1 MLAMTELDLRQIAQ
15 DLAFHLRPWLRDMLG
30 DRARRIFSWLL
41 AGWEQEP
48 AREQAFACP
57 WPSGYPLVSVVVPCF
72 NYGRYL
78 MQTLRSV
85 RRQTLQ
91 AIELIVVDDG
101 SDDLYTLRVL
111 RRLERWAGINIMRQD
126 NAGPGA
132 ARNAG
137 ISVALGRYICCLDAD
152 DLLAPDYLEKCAVVL
167 EADAGTRLVHSWM
180 QLFGSESRLAKT
192 LDLKIDLLRFINHLG
207 ASAVFH
213 REDWQAVNG
222 YSTCREQH
230 EDWDFWIRLASIG
243 VRGRVIAEP
252 LFFYRRH
259 SVGRGR
265 LVNGRGLHAYRELRR
280 EHPVF
285 FASSGMRRRLKADY
299 RQRVVADPF
308 LNLGASAQY
317 DCSAEVLC
325 LHLRACADAQCCR
338 DELAAILG
346 EAPDLSLQVIV
357 EHGEAL
363 PSWLQQRAQFI
374 YRLPLLLEQT
384 QWPGFVENFRRTRS
398 VTAFISDVQA

>member
-1 MLAMTELDLRQIAQ
+1 MMGLDVRQAAQ
-15 DLAFHLRPWLRDMLG
+15 DLAFHLRPWLRELLG
-30 DRARRIFSWLL
+30 DQARRTLSWLL
-41 AGWEQEP
+41 AGRELAPVREP
-48 AREQAFACP
+48 ASARP
-57 WPSGYPLVSVVVPCF
+57 WPSNYPLISVIVPCF

-78 MQTLRSV
+78 MQTVRSV
-85 RRQTLQ
+85 RGQTLQ

-101 SDDLYTLRVL
+101 SDDLYTLRAL
-111 RRLERWAGINIMRQD
+111 RRLERWAGVNIMRQD

-137 ISVALGRYICCLDAD
+137 ISVAVGRYICCLDAD
-152 DLLAPDYLEKCAVVL
+152 DLLASDYLEKCAIVL
-167 EADAGTRLVHSWM
+167 EADSGTRLVHSWM
-180 QLFGSESRLAKT
+180 QLFGDESRLAKT

-222 YSTCREQH
+222 YSICREQH

-259 SVGRGR
+259 SAGRVR
-265 LVNGRGLHAYRELRR
+265 VVNSRGLQAYRELRR
-280 EHPVF
+280 EHPAF

-299 RQRVVADPF
+299 RQRIVSDPF
-308 LNLGASAQY
+308 LNLGAPAQY
-317 DCSAEVLC
+317 DCSAQVLC
-325 LHLRACADAQCCR
+325 LHLGAFADAQRCH
-338 DELAAILG
+338 DELAAIIRRS
-346 EAPDLSLQVIV
+346 PDLPLQVMV

-363 PSWLQQRAQFI
+363 PDWLQQRAQVI
-374 YRLPLLLEQT
+374 YRLPLLLDQT
-384 QWPGFVENFRRTRS
+384 QWPDFVEYIRRTRR
-398 VTAFISDVQA
+398 VAAFISDVRA